1 MGFLF
6 VECKFL
12 RSMASQN
19 LQLWFS
25 GQVQGV
31 GFRFTSAQVARGFE
45 ISGWVK
51 NLADGRVQMEI
62 QGEADVLR
70 AYLLSLEKAIM
81 GRGEITQREQILG
94 QIDPT
99 LIGFEIRR

>member
-1 MGFLF
+1 
-6 VECKFL
+6 
-12 RSMASQN
+12 
-19 LQLWFS
+19 
-25 GQVQGV
+25 
-31 GFRFTSAQVARGFE
+31 
-45 ISGWVK
+45 
-51 NLADGRVQMEI
+51 MEI

>member
-1 MGFLF
+1 MP
-6 VECKFL
+6 
-12 RSMASQN
+12 SQN

-25 GQVQGV
+25 GKVQGV

-70 AYLLSLEKAIM
+70 AYLICLEKAIM
-81 GRGEITQREQILG
+81 GRGEITQREQVLG

>member
-1 MGFLF
+1 
-6 VECKFL
+6 
-12 RSMASQN
+12 MASQN

-25 GQVQGV
+25 GRVQGV
-31 GFRFTSAQVARGFE
+31 GFRFTSAQVAHGFE

-62 QGEADVLR
+62 QGEADILQ
-70 AYLLSLEKAIM
+70 AYLISLEKAIM
-81 GRGEITQREQILG
+81 GRGEITQREQVLG

-99 LIGFEIRR
+99 LAGFEIRR

>member
-1 MGFLF
+1 
-6 VECKFL
+6 
-12 RSMASQN
+12 MASQN

-25 GQVQGV
+25 GRVQGV
-31 GFRFTSAQVARGFE
+31 GFRFTSVQVARGFE

-62 QGEADVLR
+62 QGEVDILR
-70 AYLLSLEKAIM
+70 AYLISLEKAIM
-81 GRGEITQREQILG
+81 GRGEITQREQVLG

-99 LIGFEIRR
+99 LAGFEIRR